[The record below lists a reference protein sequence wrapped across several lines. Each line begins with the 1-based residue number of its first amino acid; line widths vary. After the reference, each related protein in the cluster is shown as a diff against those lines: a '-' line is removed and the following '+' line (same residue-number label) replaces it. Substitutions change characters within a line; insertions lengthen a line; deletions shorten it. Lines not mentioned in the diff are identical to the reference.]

1 MRSIAIILALSVTL
15 LAVPMQAQTT
25 PDPVSRPQ
33 SGDIMRGSPEQVR
46 QFAIFRARHN
56 NDFNPSSANV
66 QLMMQ
71 YIQNKRLG
79 WTAENLEV
87 AFNALKAQLAPV
99 EPGSAEASMELL
111 QSVFSQER
119 QSSIYC
125 ASHVKECS
133 QMEAPAAQVQ
143 ATPSAQSNP
152 QSHTLPPYECFPLL
166 SDAFDSAQ
174 VEEFGKK
181 LKSIADSDSQVAG
194 LTVEKLKQLEKE
206 GLSVVQ
212 SDETME
218 ACTHALNNSPSLDI
232 NGLRLVA
239 RAQSNR
245 DREDAIYFKFM
256 TTVQAKQYLML
267 WNKYAALIR
276 DYNALVDKHNA
287 LTLALRSVPNPP
299 LVRIEIVPKVP
310 EPPDYR
316 CDTTFIGQLNTM
328 RCTPE

>member
-1 MRSIAIILALSVTL
+1 MKTTVNIMFALVLFGFAATL
-15 LAVPMQAQTT
+15 
-25 PDPVSRPQ
+25 
-33 SGDIMRGSPEQVR
+33 SG
-46 QFAIFRARHN
+46 
-56 NDFNPSSANV
+56 
-66 QLMMQ
+66 
-71 YIQNKRLG
+71 
-79 WTAENLEV
+79 
-87 AFNALKAQLAPV
+87 
-99 EPGSAEASMELL
+99 
-111 QSVFSQER
+111 
-119 QSSIYC
+119 
-125 ASHVKECS
+125 
-133 QMEAPAAQVQ
+133 
-143 ATPSAQSNP
+143 QSNP

-174 VEEFGKK
+174 VEEFGTK

-239 RAQSNR
+239 RAQANR

-256 TTVQAKQYLML
+256 TTVQAKQYTIL
-267 WNKYAALIR
+267 WNKYGALIR

-287 LTLALRSVPNPP
+287 LTLALRSVPNPQP
-299 LVRIEIVPKVP
+299 VRIEIVPKVP
-310 EPPDYR
+310 EAPDYR